1 MTHCPTPISLQTHYI
16 FLQYDPWEREQLVT
30 YAFHLLASHIA
41 GKSGCGRSSSYP
53 ELVVQFLWLEE
64 KPMQQEIVI
73 GSADQGRDA
82 SSFRISGLI
91 EKDEMVV
98 LCLAPSK
105 WWDKSYFGCLN
116 LEWMSLVLSIWAIL
130 QHPTTS
136 WLVLTSEF
144 R

>member
-53 ELVVQFLWLEE
+53 ELVVQFLGLEE

-82 SSFRISGLI
+82 SSFRISQ
-91 EKDEMVV
+91 DEMVV
-98 LCLAPSK
+98 LCLSPCK
-105 WWDKSYFGCLN
+105 
-116 LEWMSLVLSIWAIL
+116 
-130 QHPTTS
+130 
-136 WLVLTSEF
+136 
-144 R
+144 